1 MGDNKNGCG
10 KIPAAREHI
19 QCPTGNCQGQLYTVR
34 AWDTLYLIAR
44 RFGITVQQIRV
55 VNPQI
60 INPNLIYI
68 GQVICI
74 PTVPSSDG
82 HFESFPFGS

>member
-1 MGDNKNGCG
+1 MGDNNNGWG
-10 KIPAAREHI
+10 KIPEVREHI
-19 QCPTGNCQGQLYTVR
+19 PCPTENCQGQFYTVQ
-34 AWDTLYLIAR
+34 AWDTLFLIGR
-44 RFGITVQQIRV
+44 RFGVTVKQIRD

-74 PTVPSSDG
+74 PTVPPANG
-82 HFESFPFGS
+82 HFESCSQL

>member
-1 MGDNKNGCG
+1 MGDNRNGCQ
-10 KIPAAREHI
+10 K
-19 QCPTGNCQGQLYTVR
+19 NQLYTVQ
-34 AWDTLYLIAR
+34 AWDTLFLIAR
-44 RFGITVQQIRV
+44 RFGVTVQQIRD

-74 PTVPSSDG
+74 PTVPFSWRN
-82 HFESFPFGS
+82 